1 MKAAR
6 KDAPF
11 SLRNGKLQSTG
22 REESGHESERSH
34 DPAASASLVSKL
46 GDIRQAFAGRQSC
59 QALVGIL
66 SIGNVAKPQSW
77 DIGVALSRLSRSRE
91 ENSQI
96 G

>member
-46 GDIRQAFAGRQSC
+46 GDIGRR
-59 QALVGIL
+59 LPVV
-66 SIGNVAKPQSW
+66 NRAK
-77 DIGVALSRLSRSRE
+77 RLSAFCRLETSRSP
-91 ENSQI
+91 SH
-96 G
+96 GTLA